1 MTKEQ
6 IIFEMGRIRTTI
18 HNNQAELIR
27 LMDFNYSCE
36 NLLSRLEVEL
46 KNLPNAETPEI
57 KLEEIPMEQTEG

>member
-6 IIFEMGRIRTTI
+6 IIFEMGRIRNTI

-36 NLLSRLEVEL
+36 NLLNRLEVEL
-46 KNLPNAETPEI
+46 KNLPDAEAPEI
-57 KLEEIPMEQTEG
+57 KLEEIPMEQAEG

>member
-1 MTKEQ
+1 MTKDQ
-6 IIFEMGRIRTTI
+6 IIFEMGRIRNTI

-46 KNLPNAETPEI
+46 KNLPDAEVPEI
-57 KLEEIPMEQTEG
+57 KLEEIPMDQVEG